1 MKGAPQN
8 RVAIRPAEHPRLT
21 GMSRTRRQFL
31 SASAAG
37 VGLALAGCSRRNT
50 DTGPDTPDPPEV
62 HATSSAG
69 LSSPVPR
76 RPLGKTGVAVSVLGL
91 GGSHLGDV
99 RDPDEAVRIVHEA
112 IDAGINF
119 FDNAWEYH
127 DGKSEEVLGRALA
140 GKRDQVFLMTKVCTH
155 GRKADVAMKQLEDSL
170 RRLGTDHLDL
180 WQVHECIYDN
190 DPDLH
195 FAPDGVITALEQAK
209 QQGKVR
215 FVGFTGHKDPRIHL
229 AMLKHQFPFDT
240 VQMPLNCFDGS
251 FRSFE
256 KLVVPEAVKQGI
268 APIGMK
274 SLTGAGDPIREGV
287 VTVEEALRYA
297 MSVPGIATTVSG
309 VDALDVLHQNLAIA
323 AGFEPMAPEAMQ
335 ALRDRVRDVAAD
347 GRHELY
353 KMTKHYDAKVGR
365 EQHGYPSQEELPL

>member
-1 MKGAPQN
+1 MGASSMK
-8 RVAIRPAEHPRLT
+8 R
-21 GMSRTRRQFL
+21 SRRQFI
-31 SASAAG
+31 SWAG
-37 VGLALAGCSRRNT
+37 TGLALSACSRRH
-50 DTGPDTPDPPEV
+50 DDATGLRLDPADMPSPG
-62 HATSSAG
+62 AR
-69 LSSPVPR
+69 SSPVPR
-76 RPLGKTGVAVSVLGL
+76 RPLGRTGVDVSILGI

-99 RDPDEAVRIVHEA
+99 RDPDEAMRIVHEA

-140 GKRDQVFLMTKVCTH
+140 GKRDQVFLMTKVCSH
-155 GRKADVAMKQLEDSL
+155 GRNADVALAQLEDSL

-190 DPDLH
+190 DPERH
-195 FAPDGVITALEQAK
+195 FAAGGVIEALGRAK
-209 QQGKVR
+209 EQGKVR
-215 FVGFTGHKDPRIHL
+215 FVGFTGHKNPSIHL
-229 AMLKHQFPFDT
+229 AMLEHGFPFDT
-240 VQMPLNCFDGS
+240 VQMPLNCFDGT

-256 KLVVPEAVKQGI
+256 QQVVPEAVKRGI

-297 MSVPGIATTVSG
+297 MSIPGVATTVSG
-309 VDALDVLHQNLAIA
+309 IDALDILHQNLAIA
-323 AGFEPMAPEAMQ
+323 RGFEPMPPEAMQ

-347 GRHELY
+347 GRMELY
-353 KMTKHYDAKVGR
+353 KTTTHYDAKVGR
-365 EQHGYPSQEELPL
+365 EQHGYPTQQELPL

>member
-1 MKGAPQN
+1 MTAG
-8 RVAIRPAEHPRLT
+8 
-21 GMSRTRRQFL
+21 RTRRQFL

-37 VGLALAGCSRRNT
+37 VGLALAGCSRRRT
-50 DTGPDTPDPPEV
+50 DPSGPGPDPDPDPPTIGG
-62 HATSSAG
+62 TSSI
-69 LSSPVPR
+69 PR
-76 RPLGKTGVAVSVLGL
+76 RPLGKTGVAVSILGI

-127 DGKSEEVLGRALA
+127 DGWSEEILGRALA

-180 WQVHECIYDN
+180 WQIHECIYDN

-195 FAPDGVITALEQAK
+195 FAPDGVVGALQQAR

-229 AMLKHQFPFDT
+229 AMLGHPFPFDT
-240 VQMPLNCFDGS
+240 VQMPLNCFDGA

-256 KLVVPEAVKQGI
+256 NVVVPEAVQRGI

-297 MSVPGIATTVSG
+297 MSVPGVATTVSG
-309 VDALDVLHQNLAIA
+309 VDALDVLHQNLAIVR
-323 AGFEPMAPEAMQ
+323 GFEPMTDDAMQ
-335 ALRDRVRDVAAD
+335 ALRDRVRDVSGD
-347 GRHELY
+347 GRMELY
-353 KMTKHYDAKVGR
+353 KTTTHYDAKVGR
-365 EQHGYPSQEELPL
+365 EQHGYPTEEELPL